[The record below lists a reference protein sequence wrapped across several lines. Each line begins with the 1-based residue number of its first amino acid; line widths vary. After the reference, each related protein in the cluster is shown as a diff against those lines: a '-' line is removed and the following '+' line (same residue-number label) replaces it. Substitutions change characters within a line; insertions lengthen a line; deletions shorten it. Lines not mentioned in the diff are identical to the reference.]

1 MAIFEYSIWRIKMN
15 KIRFGLLAATA
26 MGLLSVGY
34 AYAAGGNEAF
44 VEQTGDANSVSLDQ
58 SSGEN
63 NTLGSSA
70 DAASQVGNKN
80 TLTVTQ
86 SGDSNEIGLVGSG
99 FDQVG
104 SNNTA
109 QIEQTSN
116 GNSVGSILQDENT
129 ASGAYGK
136 NFLKIEQGVGDGNKV
151 NTVAQ
156 TTTVSGKNVAKLVMK
171 GAGNTIDTVSQTND
185 ANVQTDVNTVNVY
198 IDGNSNGTA
207 GSLSGYALGAGAIS
221 SEISQ
226 SGSNNEA
233 KLTINGNDNQF
244 GVTQENVNGGSNSL
258 QTLQLQGNRNEL
270 GVVQT
275 TGDPND
281 ANSLTINKIKGDD
294 NNVGVSQT
302 GWGNNVGTISLGET
316 SNSSN
321 GNLISL
327 SQKDGADA
335 DIVVYTGDYNDVYV
349 SQSGASTIRHNAK
362 VSITSSAIG
371 AGPNNEV
378 IVLQG
383 GNGLEAE
390 TTILGDLNY
399 SRTYQASVANT
410 ASTYIDGDANYVN
423 TVQKNS
429 AQHNNLV
436 VDVDGGRNTVNA
448 SQANGHTRYSDTK
461 ISIEGDSNE
470 IVSLQSNSSYSTATV
485 NVTGSFNDFDVKQ
498 IGNSAFSFPDN
509 NSLTLTVTGD
519 SNGDTGIFSG
529 VASSVAGSA
538 SLSSGQLTQHGINN
552 VASFTIDSNNS
563 LVAMLQEGDD
573 NNSTVDISGGDYNE
587 VAIYQNGAGNTSIVT
602 QSGSN
607 NNVGISQ

>member
-1 MAIFEYSIWRIKMN
+1 MN

-26 MGLLSVGY
+26 VGLLSVGY

-58 SSGEN
+58 SSGEY

-86 SGDSNEIGLVGSG
+86 SGDGNEIGLGVDG

-116 GNSVGSILQDENT
+116 NNSVGSVLQDENT

-136 NFLKIEQGVGDGNKV
+136 NFLKIEQSVGDGNKV

-185 ANVQTDVNTVNVY
+185 ANAQTDVNTVNVY

-207 GSLSGYALGAGAIS
+207 GSLSGYALGSGAIS
-221 SEISQ
+221 SAISQ

-233 KLTINGNDNQF
+233 KLSINGNDNQF

-258 QTLQLQGNRNEL
+258 QALQLQGDRNEI

-281 ANSLTINKIKGDD
+281 ANSLTINKIKGND

-335 DIVVYTGDYNDVYV
+335 DIVVYAGDYNDVYV
-349 SQSGASTIRHNAK
+349 SQSGASSIRHNAK

-371 AGPNNEV
+371 AGPNNKV
-378 IVLQG
+378 IVDQG
-383 GNGLEAE
+383 GNGLDAE

-399 SRTYQASVANT
+399 SRTYQASVGNT
-410 ASTYIDGDANYVN
+410 ASTYIDGDANHVN
-423 TVQKNS
+423 AVQARS
-429 AQHNNLV
+429 AQHNTLA
-436 VDVDGGRNTVNA
+436 VDVDGDRNTV
-448 SQANGHTRYSDTK
+448 QAYQADGHTRYSDSK
-461 ISIEGDSNE
+461 VFIVGDSNE
-470 IVSLQSNSSYSTATV
+470 IASLQSNSSSSTAMV

-519 SNGDTGIFSG
+519 SNGDTGSFSG

-552 VASFTIDSNNS
+552 IASFTIDSNNS
-563 LVAMLQEGDD
+563 LVAMLQEGDG
-573 NNSTVDISGGDYNE
+573 NNSSVDISGGDYNE
-587 VAIYQNGAGNTSIVT
+587 VAIYQNGAGNTSVVT

>member
-1 MAIFEYSIWRIKMN
+1 MN

-258 QTLQLQGNRNEL
+258 QALQLQGDRNEL

-335 DIVVYTGDYNDVYV
+335 DIVVYAGDYNDVYV

-529 VASSVAGSA
+529 VASSVAGAA

-552 VASFTIDSNNS
+552 IASFTIDSNNS

>member
-1 MAIFEYSIWRIKMN
+1 MN